1 MQILMEWEILET
13 PWLLF
18 VDNRDKNTINKF
30 SILYYLFF
38 KISVQIY
45 MSIFNGQTLGV
56 GMGGGILCPSHHS
69 RPNCI
74 KKIIRLKTIINSNSI
89 PIVAIITTGPTFS
102 LSYDISYGILT
113 DPTPMYIKKINEGIT
128 SNIDHYFHI
137 SWLIQSIRWRGVVA
151 N

>member
-1 MQILMEWEILET
+1 MGKPWE
-13 PWLLF
+13 
-18 VDNRDKNTINKF
+18 
-30 SILYYLFF
+30 
-38 KISVQIY
+38 
-45 MSIFNGQTLGV
+45 LGW
-56 GMGGGILCPSHHS
+56 GRGGILCPSHHS
-69 RPNCI
+69 RLNCI

-137 SWLIQSIRWRGVVA
+137 S
-151 N
+151 

>member
-30 SILYYLFF
+30 FNTLKVFSRYQYKSIWVFL
-38 KISVQIY
+38 
-45 MSIFNGQTLGV
+45 MDRPWELGW
-56 GMGGGILCPSHHS
+56 GGGGYSVSHFS

-113 DPTPMYIKKINEGIT
+113 DPTPMYIKNIVGWTSIKVSLQTSIT
-128 SNIDHYFHI
+128 I
-137 SWLIQSIRWRGVVA
+137 STFLD
-151 N
+151 

>member
-1 MQILMEWEILET
+1 MEWEILET

-56 GMGGGILCPSHHS
+56 GMGGGGVYCVPPTTVGLTAL
-69 RPNCI
+69 R
-74 KKIIRLKTIINSNSI
+74 RL
-89 PIVAIITTGPTFS
+89 F
-102 LSYDISYGILT
+102 D
-113 DPTPMYIKKINEGIT
+113 
-128 SNIDHYFHI
+128 
-137 SWLIQSIRWRGVVA
+137 
-151 N
+151 

>member
-1 MQILMEWEILET
+1 MGKPWE
-13 PWLLF
+13 
-18 VDNRDKNTINKF
+18 
-30 SILYYLFF
+30 
-38 KISVQIY
+38 
-45 MSIFNGQTLGV
+45 LGW
-56 GMGGGILCPSHHS
+56 GGVYCVPLQY

-102 LSYDISYGILT
+102 LSYDIGYGILT

-137 SWLIQSIRWRGVVA
+137 S
-151 N
+151 